1 MGNMLEL
8 GKKYEDYIVAL
19 RREFHR
25 FPELSL
31 EEAETTKRIIRELT
45 AMGLEVQTFED
56 IPGCVGI
63 L

>member
-8 GKKYEDYIVAL
+8 GKKHENYIVEL

-31 EEAETTKRIIRELT
+31 EEVETTKRIVRELT
-45 AMGLEVQTFED
+45 AMGQ
-56 IPGCVGI
+56 
-63 L
+63 